1 MQYTLHGQGAPSKHV
16 NGDVNHYSE
25 LISEGDFSYGDK
37 I

>member
-1 MQYTLHGQGAPSKHV
+1 MARAQLPSIY

-25 LISEGDFSYGDK
+25 LISEGDFTYGDK

>member
-1 MQYTLHGQGAPSKHV
+1 MARANLPKIY

-25 LISEGDFSYGDK
+25 LISEGDFSYEDK

>member
-1 MQYTLHGQGAPSKHV
+1 MARTHLPNIY

-25 LISEGDFSYGDK
+25 LIFEGDFSYGDK